1 MWPRPS
7 RKVVAHFNDRIGI
20 VGFCGA
26 PFTLASYMIEGGGSR
41 NYIFTKSLMYREPS
55 VWRLLLEKLA
65 AVLEEYAA
73 QQVEAGADVIQ
84 IFDSWAGALSPADYR
99 DFVLPVTTRLVRK
112 VQALGVPVIYFGVDT
127 ATLLPAMRETGADV
141 IGLDWRVPLDQ
152 GWSALGHAVAV
163 QGNLDPITALRRGG
177 PAPPAGA
184 PDSRAGRRPPRTHL
198 QSRPRHRS
206 RYAGRKCAASG
217 AVRARVQ
224 LPETFPC
231 LMIASQRQ
239 AVLLLAHGTP
249 ESLDEIP
256 EYLRNVTG
264 GRPMPES
271 VVEEIR
277 HRYSLIGS
285 SPLTELTLEQGRL
298 LSEALGLPVYVGMRN
313 WKPYIAD
320 VVRQMREDG
329 ITSAVAICLA
339 PQNSRTS
346 VGLYRR
352 AAFAEAA
359 GAIEMDFIEGWADHP
374 LLAQAFAERLRPVW
388 QSLSARIGGPAPV
401 LFTAHSVPCRT
412 IQAAEGRPAPDPYPV
427 EAKRT
432 AANVAALLAPLGL
445 TAADWFFAFQSQG
458 MSGASWI
465 GPTVE
470 DTLTALRQEG
480 HSAVVI
486 QPIGF
491 LCDHVEILYDIDIG
505 FRDFAAGIGL
515 EVVRPQSLNDSPLLD
530 GDA

>member
-1 MWPRPS
+1 MS
-7 RKVVAHFNDRIGI
+7 D
-20 VGFCGA
+20 
-26 PFTLASYMIEGGGSR
+26 M
-41 NYIFTKSLMYREPS
+41 
-55 VWRLLLEKLA
+55 
-65 AVLEEYAA
+65 
-73 QQVEAGADVIQ
+73 
-84 IFDSWAGALSPADYR
+84 AL
-99 DFVLPVTTRLVRK
+99 
-112 VQALGVPVIYFGVDT
+112 Q
-127 ATLLPAMRETGADV
+127 
-141 IGLDWRVPLDQ
+141 
-152 GWSALGHAVAV
+152 
-163 QGNLDPITALRRGG
+163 RR
-177 PAPPAGA
+177 
-184 PDSRAGRRPPRTHL
+184 
-198 QSRPRHRS
+198 
-206 RYAGRKCAASG
+206 
-217 AVRARVQ
+217 
-224 LPETFPC
+224 
-231 LMIASQRQ
+231 

-249 ESLDEIP
+249 QSLDQIP
-256 EYLRNVTG
+256 EYLRNITS

-285 SPLTELTLEQGRL
+285 SPLTELTMEQGRL
-298 LSEALGLPVYVGMRN
+298 LSDALNLPVYVGMRN

-352 AAFAEAA
+352 AAFAEAG
-359 GAIEMDFIEGWADHP
+359 GAIEMDFIDGWADHP
-374 LLAQAFAERLRPVW
+374 LLAQAFAQRLQPVW
-388 QSLSARIGGPAPV
+388 QSLSARIGSMAPV

-412 IQAAEGRPAPDPYPV
+412 IQVQPAAAGQPDLGPDPYPV

-432 AANVAALLAPLGL
+432 AANVAALLAPFGL
-445 TAADWFFAFQSQG
+445 TDADWFFAFQSQG
-458 MSGASWI
+458 MSGATWI

-515 EVVRPQSLNDSPLLD
+515 EVVRPQSLNDSPLLTAALED
-530 GDA
+530 LARQGFARLATQPLPASVAAL

>member
-1 MWPRPS
+1 VP
-7 RKVVAHFNDRIGI
+7 
-20 VGFCGA
+20 
-26 PFTLASYMIEGGGSR
+26 E
-41 NYIFTKSLMYREPS
+41 
-55 VWRLLLEKLA
+55 
-65 AVLEEYAA
+65 
-73 QQVEAGADVIQ
+73 
-84 IFDSWAGALSPADYR
+84 
-99 DFVLPVTTRLVRK
+99 
-112 VQALGVPVIYFGVDT
+112 LGP
-127 ATLLPAMRETGADV
+127 
-141 IGLDWRVPLDQ
+141 
-152 GWSALGHAVAV
+152 
-163 QGNLDPITALRRGG
+163 
-177 PAPPAGA
+177 
-184 PDSRAGRRPPRTHL
+184 
-198 QSRPRHRS
+198 
-206 RYAGRKCAASG
+206 
-217 AVRARVQ
+217 
-224 LPETFPC
+224 
-231 LMIASQRQ
+231 QRQ

-249 ESLDEIP
+249 ESLDQIP
-256 EYLRNVTG
+256 EYLRNITG

-271 VVEEIR
+271 VVAEIR

-298 LSEALGLPVYVGMRN
+298 LSQALDLPVYVGMRN

-320 VVRQMREDG
+320 VVRQMRADR
-329 ITSAVAICLA
+329 ITSAVVICLA

-352 AAFAEAA
+352 TAFAEAA

-374 LLAQAFAERLRPVW
+374 LLAQAFAERLQPVW
-388 QSLSARIGGPAPV
+388 QNLSARMPPV

-412 IQAAEGRPAPDPYPV
+412 IQASEGPADPYPV

-445 TAADWFFAFQSQG
+445 SAADWFFAFQSQG
-458 MSGASWI
+458 MSGATWI

-515 EVVRPQSLNDSPLLD
+515 EVVRPQSLNDSTLLTAALEDLARKGFARLAAKAAPLSAPVAAL
-530 GDA
+530 